1 MRIINEETLY
11 VTVIEMLILTY
22 SNNFFVIGK
31 IFRKDTLNRKI
42 ADLFLIERNE
52 TESKKH

>member
-31 IFRKDTLNRKI
+31 NFRKDTLNRKI
-42 ADLFLIERNE
+42 ADLLLIERNE